1 MIRYTYGQQAYKLL
15 DIEHRNII
23 SSWHVI
29 FDEIGTVSGT
39 ESAPWNDPTVEGQW
53 EGLIPE
59 HLCQPEDDHT
69 DEEDH
74 HRPNH
79 RPVGDKDI
87 QLNIPEQAASPGI
100 QELADQLEQLHL
112 DVPQV
117 LAVVMHSI
125 AKVFLGSAKSR
136 WAILMERPTSF
147 WA

>member
-15 DIEHRNII
+15 DIECQNII
-23 SSWHVI
+23 SSQHVI
-29 FDEIGTVSGT
+29 FDETGTISGT
-39 ESAPWNDPTVEGQW
+39 ESAPWNDPTVEGQL

-59 HLCQPEDDHT
+59 HLHQPEDDHT

-74 HRPNH
+74 RRPNH

-117 LAVVMHSI
+117 LAVLAVPAAPAVLVLLARPP
-125 AKVFLGSAKSR
+125 AKQISGIR
-136 WAILMERPTSF
+136 
-147 WA
+147 